1 MLFPS
6 SCTNT
11 GMWYGPNVIETFII
25 RMDIEQ
31 RMSDRYEDMKRREKA
46 VREQKR
52 GTWTSGAQQ
61 ERGREKEEK
70 SGRWGVSRD
79 RERAKEMRGW
89 EKKKQKMWRIIR
101 AAIRGKENN
110 EENKIL
116 KPKGPL
122 NSSITIFSHTL
133 SHLHTVITCMVFTRN
148 SVHAHTRTHTHTR
161 ACYLTNKH
169 EAVFAGVY
177 CTFIRTQ

>member
-89 EKKKQKMWRIIR
+89 EKK
-101 AAIRGKENN
+101 
-110 EENKIL
+110 NK
-116 KPKGPL
+116 KCG
-122 NSSITIFSHTL
+122 
-133 SHLHTVITCMVFTRN
+133 
-148 SVHAHTRTHTHTR
+148 
-161 ACYLTNKH
+161 
-169 EAVFAGVY
+169 E
-177 CTFIRTQ
+177 